1 MLFTKDEGF
10 ADLAEDP
17 GDEGLLRGVKIFG
30 GGNDSHRFAD
40 LEGLLVL

>member
-17 GDEGLLRGVKIFG
+17 GDEGLLRRVKIFG